1 MHAVAVSNAAC
12 LERVTAIGARFAGTI
27 FGLSIE
33 TRLATRGRMVMADAY
48 RIPDEPDLAET
59 LHHAVE
65 LQRQGPLGG
74 AQRFFWRRPCQTA
87 EPLGCVHF
95 LGVLHHQ
102 RGNAAEA
109 LRCLAAA
116 LKANPTSVE
125 ILANYAFMLDAVGLL
140 AEAVAAYD
148 RILIVRPNDVD
159 ALHNRGNAQTR
170 LGRLKQ

>member
-27 FGLSIE
+27 LGLSIE

-65 LQRQGPLGG
+65 LQRQGRLEE
-74 AQRFFWRRPCQTA
+74 AERFYGYVLDQSPNHVDA
-87 EPLGCVHF
+87 LHF

-116 LKANPTSVE
+116 LKANPTLQGE
-125 ILANYAFMLDAVGLL
+125 
-140 AEAVAAYD
+140 
-148 RILIVRPNDVD
+148 
-159 ALHNRGNAQTR
+159 R
-170 LGRLKQ
+170 LNLSSCRLPAGIF